1 MSLKDEEIE
10 QSANLYYNDIY
21 KFCVSRCENKEDG
34 EDIAQSV
41 FLLLIEKAGKLENL
55 SIKAWLYQVSDLKIK
70 EYFRKKKLNDRFIR
84 YEDCANIATNNN
96 IDERLVENFEELLN
110 STQRKILDILSDK
123 EKVIFIKRFIE
134 KKSIKLIADEIK
146 ATEANVRVQTHR
158 VKNKAKEVITT
169 TELLINILIFKIF

>member
-1 MSLKDEEIE
+1 MSMKNKEIE
-10 QSANLYYNDIY
+10 QTANLYYNDIY
-21 KFCVSRCENKEDG
+21 KFCVSRCGNKTDG

-41 FLLLIEKAGKLENL
+41 FLLLIEKSGKLEN
-55 SIKAWLYQVSDLKIK
+55 SNIRAWLYQVADLKIK
-70 EYFRKKKLNDRFIR
+70 EYFRQKKLDDRFIK
-84 YEDCANIATNNN
+84 YEDCADFV
-96 IDERLVENFEELLN
+96 DESDVEESLVENFEELLS
-110 STQRKILDILSDK
+110 STQKKILDILSDN

-169 TELLINILIFKIF
+169 TELLINIIIFKFF

>member
-10 QSANLYYNDIY
+10 QTANLYYNDVY
-21 KFCVSRCENKEDG
+21 KFCISRCENKEDG

-41 FLLLIEKAGKLENL
+41 FLFLIEKAGKLENL
-55 SIKAWLYQVSDLKIK
+55 NIKAWLYQVSDLKIK
-70 EYFRKKKLNDRFIR
+70 EYFRQKKLDDRFIK
-84 YEDCANIATNNN
+84 YEDCADFADNSD
-96 IDERLVENFEELLN
+96 IDERLVEDFEELLN
-110 STQRKILDILSDK
+110 STQKKILDILNDK

-146 ATEANVRVQTHR
+146 ATEVNVRVQTHR